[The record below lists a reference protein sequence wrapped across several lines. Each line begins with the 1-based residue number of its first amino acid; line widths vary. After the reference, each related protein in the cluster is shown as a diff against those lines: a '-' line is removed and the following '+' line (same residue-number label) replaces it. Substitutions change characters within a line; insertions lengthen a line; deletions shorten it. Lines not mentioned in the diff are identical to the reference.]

1 MNYLRDLNTSG
12 KETLMIGDG
21 LNDAGALQESNVGI
35 AVTDQVSHFSPAS
48 DAILSSDSLRSISD
62 YLGFAKQSRNII
74 KASFGLSLLYNVVG
88 VSLAVQGL
96 LSPVICAVLMPVSSI
111 SVVLFTTL
119 STNILAWKK
128 GLIIQKST

>member
-1 MNYLRDLNTSG
+1 
-12 KETLMIGDG
+12 
-21 LNDAGALQESNVGI
+21 
-35 AVTDQVSHFSPAS
+35 
-48 DAILSSDSLRSISD
+48 ISV

>member
-1 MNYLRDLNTSG
+1 MDLNTSG

-48 DAILSSDSLRSISD
+48 DAILSSDSMRSISD
-62 YLGFAKQSRNII
+62 YLDFAKQSRNII